1 MPGEGN
7 EQQALYWQVSDD
19 WGLTWSAPRAPL
31 QPVNSSS
38 GRHLPMWSP
47 VTHTRVRGVMR
58 ESRSSY
64 DRFQVAWTCRVADP
78 LEHCMSCCTWQW
90 TAKPSGQPPL
100 GRWRLMSCRQC
111 GVTI

>member
-7 EQQALYWQVSDD
+7 EQQALYWQVSND

-47 VTHTRVRGVMR
+47 VTHTRVR
-58 ESRSSY
+58 
-64 DRFQVAWTCRVADP
+64 
-78 LEHCMSCCTWQW
+78 
-90 TAKPSGQPPL
+90 
-100 GRWRLMSCRQC
+100 
-111 GVTI
+111 

>member
-1 MPGEGN
+1 MRPIRAELWWRAVRQFTPALTQVASHDVQASPVPGEGN

-58 ESRSSY
+58 ESWSSY
-64 DRFQVAWTCRVADP
+64 YRC
-78 LEHCMSCCTWQW
+78 
-90 TAKPSGQPPL
+90 
-100 GRWRLMSCRQC
+100 
-111 GVTI
+111 